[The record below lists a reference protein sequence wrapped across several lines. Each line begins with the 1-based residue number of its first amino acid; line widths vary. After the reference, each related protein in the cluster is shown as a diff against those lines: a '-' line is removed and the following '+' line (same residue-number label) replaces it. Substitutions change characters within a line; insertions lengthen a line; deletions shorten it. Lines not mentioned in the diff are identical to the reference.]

1 MNIAVAFIA
10 VIDVFV
16 LHSAMWQKSM
26 VTQFCVV
33 VDRVWVQLWFE
44 LSGSGLLGLICVAS
58 FGFERVRVSG
68 FHYLTG
74 SGFIVSSLWVMAFSK
89 FVQFHRKIFLI
100 LINLHKQVVK
110 KIR

>member
-26 VTQFCVV
+26 ITQFCVV

-44 LSGSGLLGLICVAS
+44 LSGLSGLICVVS
-58 FGFERVRVSG
+58 FEFEQVRVSEV
-68 FHYLTG
+68 HYLKG
-74 SGFIVSSLWVMAFSK
+74 SVP
-89 FVQFHRKIFLI
+89 
-100 LINLHKQVVK
+100 
-110 KIR
+110 

>member
-26 VTQFCVV
+26 ITQFCVV

-44 LSGSGLLGLICVAS
+44 LSGSGLSGLICVVS
-58 FGFERVRVSG
+58 FEFERVCVSEV
-68 FHYLTG
+68 HYLKG
-74 SGFIVSSLWVMAFSK
+74 SVP
-89 FVQFHRKIFLI
+89 
-100 LINLHKQVVK
+100 
-110 KIR
+110 